1 MNFHIF
7 LPAGASVCRCP
18 MHSEPGRERLV
29 HQPGL
34 RRNCCLAEGPWSTGL
49 SEQPGPAKEPPPAA
63 AHRVTPLL
71 PTFTSSA
78 PHFCSTSSE
87 LGAIS
92 VSPFQTDGCWDAAR
106 VGSDRFGCQCYTSFL
121 GEGGILGRLFY
132 SSLLKKATCVRRSS
146 SVLMPACLICLTTC
160 LFASAY

>member
-1 MNFHIF
+1 
-7 LPAGASVCRCP
+7 

-34 RRNCCLAEGPWSTGL
+34 RRNCGLAEGPWSTGL
-49 SEQPGPAKEPPPAA
+49 SEQPGPAKEPSTAA
-63 AHRVTPLL
+63 AHRVTPLLL

-78 PHFCSTSSE
+78 PHFCSPSSE
-87 LGAIS
+87 LGAPHRRLCVTFPDGRMLGCGACRLWQVWLS
-92 VSPFQTDGCWDAAR
+92 VFHFSFGGGGGG
-106 VGSDRFGCQCYTSFL
+106 GS
-121 GEGGILGRLFY
+121 ILGWLFY
-132 SSLLKKATCVRRSS
+132 SPLLKKVTCVRRSS